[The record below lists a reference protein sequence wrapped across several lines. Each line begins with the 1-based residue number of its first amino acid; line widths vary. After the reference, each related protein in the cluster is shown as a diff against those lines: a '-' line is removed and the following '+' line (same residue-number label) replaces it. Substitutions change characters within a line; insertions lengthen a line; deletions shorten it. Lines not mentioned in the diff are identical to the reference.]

1 MDFSLLV
8 FGKTSSKITAKWYF
22 KGKGHARKWETD

>member
-8 FGKTSSKITAKWYF
+8 FGKTSSRITAKWYF
-22 KGKGHARKWETD
+22 KGKGHARI